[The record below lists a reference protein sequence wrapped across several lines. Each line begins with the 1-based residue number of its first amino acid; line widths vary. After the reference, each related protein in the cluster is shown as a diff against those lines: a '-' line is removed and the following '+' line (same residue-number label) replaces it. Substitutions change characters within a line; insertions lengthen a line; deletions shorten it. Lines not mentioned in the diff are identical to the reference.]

1 MARIALIDPSGRST
15 TTVQAVLGRIHEILV
30 RSRIHAPGDCDL
42 VIADLR
48 YEDLTEAALLRSL
61 GSFGP
66 VLLLIDRLE
75 PVPASVEE
83 SAALRVL
90 RKPFDAFELR
100 LNVERLLRAVS
111 RQTDRSEQPARGE
124 EEDAQWL
131 EFPFV
136 PAPAGAVLRRAAKLT
151 APLWILGEPGSG
163 RRRVAMAVCRSA
175 EPPLRVVTL
184 FPDEQLAAVLE
195 RERDSGDFAL
205 FIPEIDERPLL
216 EQERLAL
223 LLSGSV
229 SFRLIATSV
238 DDPGERVLSGAF
250 SRNLYQHLIGL
261 AVQLSP
267 LRERPVTVPP
277 LVQALTRRIG
287 RRLGLGDDIS
297 FSPDA
302 MARLQ
307 TYMWP
312 GNIVELESV
321 LNRSLVHLSD
331 KDLVSRVIG
340 VDDLLFMPDDGTRP
354 RLTAK
359 PSSLATVARLP
370 SRAAQA
376 AGAGSDEPRGVGS
389 RSVGAPPGALDIRSV
404 IAGLAHDLRNP
415 MTTIK
420 TFAGTLGSVASTGDE
435 DVRRLGDLASEACA
449 RIDGYLEALQRYGE
463 MGPPAPRACDLV
475 SLARQ
480 AIESR
485 AGAERMRARLAID
498 APVPARCDPEQM
510 VYVLENIVAALLA
523 EGAIDAPV
531 TVRAERGGLSF
542 EMTSG
547 RGPVAK
553 LRALLEEG
561 EDRAFTWRMLLAAAA
576 AEKNGFVVEEEV
588 AGDVLRVRCR
598 PARGEVETRDEQA
611 HRTDR

>member
-15 TTVQAVLGRIHEILV
+15 STVQAVLGRMHEIMA

-48 YEDLTEAALLRSL
+48 YEDLADTALLRSL

-66 VLLLIDRLE
+66 VLLLVDRLDPI
-75 PVPASVEE
+75 PVAVQE
-83 SAALRVL
+83 SATLSVL

-100 LNVERLLRAVS
+100 LSVDRSLRAVS
-111 RQTDRSEQPARGE
+111 RRAARPEPARIE
-124 EEDAQWL
+124 DEDAQWL

-136 PAPAGAVLRRAAKLT
+136 PAPAGAVLRRAARLS

-163 RRRVAMAVCRSA
+163 RRRVAMAVCRCA
-175 EPPLRVVTL
+175 VPPLRVVTL

-195 RERDSGDFAL
+195 RERDAEPFAL
-205 FIPEIDERPLL
+205 FVPEIDSRPVL

-223 LLSGSV
+223 LLAGRV
-229 SFRLIATSV
+229 SFRLVATAV

-250 SRNLYQHLIGL
+250 SRNLYQYLIGL

-267 LRERPVTVPP
+267 LRERPVTIPP
-277 LVQALTRRIG
+277 MVQALTRRIG

-297 FSPDA
+297 FSPEA

-321 LNRSLVHLSD
+321 LNRTLVHLSD
-331 KDLVSRVIG
+331 KDLESRVIG
-340 VDDLLFMPDDGTRP
+340 VDDLLFMPDDAAHP
-354 RLTAK
+354 RVAAK
-359 PSSLATVARLP
+359 AGLASISRLP
-370 SRAAQA
+370 ARIAQA
-376 AGAGSDEPRGVGS
+376 AAGAVGGAEATATSS
-389 RSVGAPPGALDIRSV
+389 RPGGGAVRPLDVRNV

-420 TFAGTLGSVASTGDE
+420 AFAGTLGLSGVSDD
-435 DVRRLGDLASEACA
+435 DVRRLGDLAAEACT

-463 MGPPAPRACDLV
+463 MGAPSPRSCDLAV
-475 SLARQ
+475 LAR
-480 AIESR
+480 R
-485 AGAERMRARLAID
+485 AID
-498 APVPARCDPEQM
+498 ARDGESRGRVRLVIDGPIPARCDPEQM
-510 VYVLENIVAALLA
+510 VYAIENIVAALIA
-523 EGAIDAPV
+523 EAAADAAV
-531 TVRAERGGLSF
+531 TVRADRGGLAF
-542 EMTSG
+542 EASSG
-547 RGPVAK
+547 RGPLTN

-561 EDRAFTWRMLLAAAA
+561 DERAFTWRLLLAAAA
-576 AEKNGFVVEEEV
+576 ADKNGFLVEEEV
-588 AGDVLRVRCR
+588 AGDVLRIRCR
-598 PARGEVETRDEQA
+598 PAGREVETRDEQA
-611 HRTDR
+611 NRTDR

>member
-15 TTVQAVLGRIHEILV
+15 TTVQAVLGRMHDIIV

-48 YEDLTEAALLRSL
+48 YDDLADTALLRSL

-66 VLLLIDRLE
+66 VLLLVDRLE
-75 PVPASVEE
+75 PIPASVEE
-83 SAALRVL
+83 GATLSVL

-100 LNVERLLRAVS
+100 LNVERSLRAVA
-111 RQTDRSEQPARGE
+111 RQAIRPQPPRIE
-124 EEDAQWL
+124 DEDAQWL

-136 PAPAGAVLRRAAKLT
+136 PAPAGAVLRRAARLA
-151 APLWILGEPGSG
+151 APLWILGEHGSG

-175 EPPLRVVTL
+175 EPSLRVVTL

-195 RERDSGDFAL
+195 RERDAEPFAL
-205 FIPEIDERPLL
+205 FVPEIGERPLL

-223 LLSGSV
+223 LLAGRV
-229 SFRLIATSV
+229 AFRLIATAV
-238 DDPGERVLSGAF
+238 DDPGEHVLSGAF

-267 LRERPVTVPP
+267 LRERPVTIPP

-287 RRLGLGDDIS
+287 RRLGLGGDIS

-321 LNRSLVHLSD
+321 LNRTLVHLSD
-331 KDLVSRVIG
+331 KDLASRVID
-340 VDDLLFMPDDGTRP
+340 VDDLLFMPDDAARP
-354 RLTAK
+354 RSAAK
-359 PSSLATVARLP
+359 STGLATVARLP
-370 SRAAQA
+370 ARMAQA
-376 AGAGSDEPRGVGS
+376 AGGGGFDEPRAAAS
-389 RSVGAPPGALDIRSV
+389 RPADTAGRALDIRNV

-420 TFAGTLGSVASTGDE
+420 TFAGTLGCVGSTADD
-435 DVRRLGDLASEACA
+435 DVRRLGELASEACA

-463 MGPPAPRACDLV
+463 MGAPVPRACDLA

-480 AIESR
+480 AIDGRGGTE
-485 AGAERMRARLAID
+485 EMRARLALDQPI
-498 APVPARCDPEQM
+498 PARCDPEQI
-510 VYVLENIVAALLA
+510 VYVIENILAALLSEA
-523 EGAIDAPV
+523 ASDAV
-531 TVRAERGGLSF
+531 VAVSADRGGLLF
-542 EMTSG
+542 ESRSG

-561 EDRAFTWRMLLAAAA
+561 EERAFTWRLLLAAAA

-588 AGDVLRVRCR
+588 AGDVQRVRCR
-598 PARGEVETRDEQA
+598 PAGGEVETRDEQA

>member
-15 TTVQAVLGRIHEILV
+15 STVQAVLGRMHDILV

-48 YEDLTEAALLRSL
+48 YEDLSDTALLRSL

-66 VLLLIDRLE
+66 VLLLVDRLE
-75 PVPASVEE
+75 PIPASVEE
-83 SAALRVL
+83 SATLAVL

-100 LNVERLLRAVS
+100 LSVERSLRAVT
-111 RQTDRSEQPARGE
+111 RRVAREQPARVE
-124 EEDAQWL
+124 DEDAQWL

-136 PAPAGAVLRRAAKLT
+136 PAPAGAVLRRAARLP
-151 APLWILGEPGSG
+151 APLWILGESGSG

-195 RERDSGDFAL
+195 RERDAEPFAL
-205 FIPEIDERPLL
+205 FVPEIGSRPLL

-223 LLSGSV
+223 LLSGRTP
-229 SFRLIATSV
+229 FRLIATAT
-238 DDPGERVLSGAF
+238 DDPSDRVISGAF

-267 LRERPVTVPP
+267 LRERPVTIPP
-277 LVQALTRRIG
+277 LVQALARRIG

-312 GNIVELESV
+312 GNIVELEAV
-321 LNRSLVHLSD
+321 LNRTLVHLSD
-331 KDLVSRVIG
+331 KELASRVVD
-340 VDDLLFMPDDGTRP
+340 VDDLLFMPDDASRP
-354 RLTAK
+354 RSAAK
-359 PSSLATVARLP
+359 PSGLATVARLP
-370 SRAAQA
+370 ARATQVAAA
-376 AGAGSDEPRGVGS
+376 AGADEPHPTPLPTPPPVIRG
-389 RSVGAPPGALDIRSV
+389 LDVRNV

-420 TFAGTLGSVASTGDE
+420 TFAGTIGGVGSSEDE
-435 DVRRLGDLASEACA
+435 DVRRLGDMASEACM

-463 MGPPAPRACDLV
+463 MGAASPRSCDLAAIV
-475 SLARQ
+475 RQ
-480 AIESR
+480 AVGARGPEETSR
-485 AGAERMRARLAID
+485 ASVLLD
-498 APVPARCDPEQM
+498 APIPVRCDPEQM
-510 VYVLENIVAALLA
+510 EYVVENILAAVLA
-523 EGAIDAPV
+523 EAAGDAAV
-531 TVRAERGGLSF
+531 VVRAERGGVVF
-542 EMTSG
+542 EARCG

-561 EDRAFTWRMLLAAAA
+561 EERAFTWRLLLAAAA
-576 AEKNGFVVEEEV
+576 AEKSGFLVEEEV
-588 AGDVLRVRCR
+588 AGDVLRVCCR
-598 PARGEVETRDEQA
+598 PAGGEVETRDEQA

>member
-15 TTVQAVLGRIHEILV
+15 STVQAVLGRTHEIVV

-48 YEDLTEAALLRSL
+48 YEDLADTALLRSL

-66 VLLLIDRLE
+66 VLLLVDRLE
-75 PVPASVEE
+75 PIPVAVEE
-83 SAALRVL
+83 GATLSVL

-100 LNVERLLRAVS
+100 LSVERSLRAVT
-111 RQTDRSEQPARGE
+111 RRANRPQPQRVE
-124 EEDAQWL
+124 DEDAQWL

-136 PAPAGAVLRRAAKLT
+136 PAPAGAVLRRAARLS

-184 FPDEQLAAVLE
+184 FPDEQLSAVLE
-195 RERDSGDFAL
+195 REQDAESFAL
-205 FIPEIDERPLL
+205 FVPEIDSRPLL

-223 LLSGSV
+223 LLAGRV
-229 SFRLIATSV
+229 PFRLVATAVS
-238 DDPGERVLSGAF
+238 DPGEQVLSGTF

-267 LRERPVTVPP
+267 LRERPVTIPP
-277 LVQALTRRIG
+277 LVQALTRHIG
-287 RRLGLGDDIS
+287 RRLGLREEVS

-321 LNRSLVHLSD
+321 LNRTLVHLSD
-331 KDLVSRVIG
+331 KDLASRVIG
-340 VDDLLFMPDDGTRP
+340 VDDLLFMPDDAAYARVP
-354 RLTAK
+354 AK
-359 PSSLATVARLP
+359 SAGLASISRLP
-370 SRAAQA
+370 ARIAQA
-376 AGAGSDEPRGVGS
+376 AAGGV
-389 RSVGAPPGALDIRSV
+389 VGHDAPPPPSQLGAEPARQLDIRNV

-420 TFAGTLGSVASTGDE
+420 TFAGTLGSVGVSED
-435 DVRRLGDLASEACA
+435 DVRRLGDLAAEACA

-463 MGPPAPRACDLV
+463 MGAPSAQACDLV
-475 SLARQ
+475 ALARQ
-480 AIESR
+480 AIDGLGADE
-485 AGAERMRARLAID
+485 AGRVRLVAEGAT
-498 APVPARCDPEQM
+498 PARCDREQM
-510 VYVLENIVAALLA
+510 VYAIENVLAALLA
-523 EGAIDAPV
+523 EAAVGAPV
-531 TVRAERGGLSF
+531 TVRTDHDGLVF
-542 EMTSG
+542 EAPGG
-547 RGPVAK
+547 RGPVTK
-553 LRALLEEG
+553 LRALLDQGDE
-561 EDRAFTWRMLLAAAA
+561 RAFTWRLLLAAAA
-576 AEKNGFVVEEEV
+576 ADKNGFLVDEEV
-588 AGDVLRVRCR
+588 AGDVLRIRCR
-598 PARGEVETRDEQA
+598 PAGREVETRDEQA
-611 HRTDR
+611 NRTDR

>member
-15 TTVQAVLGRIHEILV
+15 TTVQAVLGRRHEILV

-48 YEDLTEAALLRSL
+48 YDDLADTALLRSL

-66 VLLLIDRLE
+66 VLLLVDRFDPI
-75 PVPASVEE
+75 PVAVEE
-83 SAALRVL
+83 TATLSVL

-100 LNVERLLRAVS
+100 LSVDRSLRAVN
-111 RQTDRSEQPARGE
+111 RQAVRSQPPRGE
-124 EEDAQWL
+124 DEDAQWL

-136 PAPAGAVLRRAAKLT
+136 PAPAGAVLRRAARLS

-175 EPPLRVVTL
+175 QPPLRVVTL

-195 RERDSGDFAL
+195 RERDAEPFAL
-205 FIPEIDERPLL
+205 FVPEIDSRPLL

-223 LLSGSV
+223 LLAGRV
-229 SFRLIATSV
+229 SFRLIATGV
-238 DDPGERVLSGAF
+238 DDPGERVLSGGF

-267 LRERPVTVPP
+267 LRERPVTIPP
-277 LVQALTRRIG
+277 LVQALTRRVG

-321 LNRSLVHLSD
+321 LNRTLVHLSD
-331 KDLVSRVIG
+331 KDLASRVID
-340 VDDLLFMPDDGTRP
+340 VDDLLFMPDDAAHP
-354 RLTAK
+354 RGAAK
-359 PSSLATVARLP
+359 ATGLASVSRLPARL
-370 SRAAQA
+370 AQA
-376 AGAGSDEPRGVGS
+376 AAVAGDDATAIPARTRGAAVRAVDVRN
-389 RSVGAPPGALDIRSV
+389 V

-420 TFAGTLGSVASTGDE
+420 TFAGTLGAVGVSED
-435 DVRRLGDLASEACA
+435 DVRRLGDLAGEACA

-463 MGPPAPRACDLV
+463 MGAPLPRAADLAA
-475 SLARQ
+475 LARQ
-480 AIESR
+480 AI
-485 AGAERMRARLAID
+485 GAYGSEAAKRVRLLLDSAI
-498 APVPARCDPEQM
+498 PVRCDPEQM
-510 VYVLENIVAALLA
+510 VYVLENILAALLA
-523 EGAIDAPV
+523 EAAGGAPV
-531 TVRAERGGLSF
+531 TVRGERGGLIF
-542 EMTSG
+542 EASG
-547 RGPVAK
+547 GQGPVTK

-561 EDRAFTWRMLLAAAA
+561 DERAFTWRLLLAAAA
-576 AEKNGFVVEEEV
+576 ADKNGFLVEQEV
-588 AGDVLRVRCR
+588 ASDVLRICCR
-598 PARGEVETRDEQA
+598 PAGGEVETRDEQA
-611 HRTDR
+611 NRTDR

>member
-15 TTVQAVLGRIHEILV
+15 TTVQAVLGRMHDIIV

-48 YEDLTEAALLRSL
+48 YDDLADTSLLRSL

-66 VLLLIDRLE
+66 VLLLVDRLE
-75 PVPASVEE
+75 PIPASVEE
-83 SAALRVL
+83 GAALGVL

-100 LNVERLLRAVS
+100 LSVERSLRAVN
-111 RQTDRSEQPARGE
+111 RQAVRPQPPRIE
-124 EEDAQWL
+124 DEDAQWL

-136 PAPAGAVLRRAAKLT
+136 PAPAGAVLRRAARLP

-175 EPPLRVVTL
+175 EPSLRVVTL

-195 RERDSGDFAL
+195 RERDAEPFAL
-205 FIPEIDERPLL
+205 FVPEIGARPLL

-223 LLSGSV
+223 LLAGRV
-229 SFRLIATSV
+229 AFRLIATAV
-238 DDPGERVLSGAF
+238 DDPGDRVLSGTF
-250 SRNLYQHLIGL
+250 SRNLYQYLIGL

-267 LRERPVTVPP
+267 LRERPVTIPP

-287 RRLGLGDDIS
+287 RRLGLGGDIS

-321 LNRSLVHLSD
+321 LNRTLVHLSD
-331 KDLVSRVIG
+331 KDLASRVID
-340 VDDLLFMPDDGTRP
+340 VDDLLFMPDDAVRP
-354 RLTAK
+354 RSAAK
-359 PSSLATVARLP
+359 SSGLATVARLP
-370 SRAAQA
+370 ARIAQGA
-376 AGAGSDEPRGVGS
+376 AGAGFEEPGATPS
-389 RSVGAPPGALDIRSV
+389 RSAAVPARALDIRNV

-420 TFAGTLGSVASTGDE
+420 TFAGTLGSVGSTADD
-435 DVRRLGDLASEACA
+435 DVRRLGELASEACA

-463 MGPPAPRACDLV
+463 MGTPAPSACDLT

-480 AIESR
+480 AIDAR
-485 AGAERMRARLAID
+485 GGAEEARAQLALDQPIR
-498 APVPARCDPEQM
+498 ARCDPAQM
-510 VYVLENIVAALLA
+510 VYVIENILAALFSEA
-523 EGAIDAPV
+523 ASDAAV
-531 TVRAERGGLSF
+531 VVSADRDGLLF
-542 EMTSG
+542 ESRSG

-553 LRALLEEG
+553 LRALLDEG
-561 EDRAFTWRMLLAAAA
+561 EERAFTWRLLLAAAA

-588 AGDVLRVRCR
+588 AGEVLRVRCR
-598 PARGEVETRDEQA
+598 PAGGEVETRDDQA
-611 HRTDR
+611 RRTDR

>member
-1 MARIALIDPSGRST
+1 MARIALIDPTGRST

-48 YEDLTEAALLRSL
+48 YEDLMDAALLRSL

-83 SAALRVL
+83 NAALRVL
-90 RKPFDAFELR
+90 RKPFGAFELR
-100 LNVERLLRAVS
+100 VHVERLLRAVS
-111 RQTDRSEQPARGE
+111 SQANRSEQRARGE
-124 EEDAQWL
+124 EEEAQWL

-136 PAPAGAVLRRAAKLT
+136 PAPAGAVLRRAARLA

-184 FPDEQLAAVLE
+184 FPDEQLAGVLE
-195 RERDSGDFAL
+195 REHDSGEFAL
-205 FIPEIDERPLL
+205 FVPEIDERPLL
-216 EQERLAL
+216 DQERLAL
-223 LLSGSV
+223 LISGSAP
-229 SFRLIATSV
+229 FRLVATSV
-238 DDPGERVLSGAF
+238 NDPGERVISGGF

-267 LRERPVTVPP
+267 LRERPVTIPP

-321 LNRSLVHLSD
+321 LNRSMVHLSD

-340 VDDLLFMPDDGTRP
+340 VDDLLFMPDDATRP
-354 RLTAK
+354 RLAAK
-359 PSSLATVARLP
+359 PSALATIARLP
-370 SRAAQA
+370 ARMAQA
-376 AGAGSDEPRGVGS
+376 AAAGGEESRATAPRPVGTPA
-389 RSVGAPPGALDIRSV
+389 RALDIRSV

-420 TFAGTLGSVASTGDE
+420 TFAGTLGSVGSGADE
-435 DVRRLGDLASEACA
+435 DVRRLGDLAGEACA

-463 MGPPAPRACDLV
+463 MGPPTPRACDLA
-475 SLARQ
+475 SLLRQ
-480 AIESR
+480 ALDARS
-485 AGAERMRARLAID
+485 GAEAVRVRLVVD
-498 APVPARCDPEQM
+498 VPVPARCDPEQM
-510 VYVLENIVAALLA
+510 VYVLENIVAALLS
-523 EGAIDAPV
+523 EGAADAPV

-542 EMTSG
+542 EMTNG
-547 RGPVAK
+547 GGPVAK

-561 EDRAFTWRMLLAAAA
+561 DARAFTWRMLLAAAA
-576 AEKNGFVVEEEV
+576 AEKNGFIVEEEV

-598 PARGEVETRDEQA
+598 PAGGEVETRDEQA
-611 HRTDR
+611 NRPDR